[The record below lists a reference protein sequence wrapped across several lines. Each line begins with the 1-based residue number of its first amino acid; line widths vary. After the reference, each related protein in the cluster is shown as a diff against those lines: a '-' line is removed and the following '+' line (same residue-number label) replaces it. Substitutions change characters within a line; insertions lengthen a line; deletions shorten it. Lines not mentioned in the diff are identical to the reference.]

1 MITIEFNDE
10 KIELKYLL
18 LDYTGTLSENGKII
32 EGVKERLEILADK
45 FEKIEVLTADTF
57 GSAEKE
63 LKGLKLNIN
72 ILQGESGIQ
81 KLQKLNEL
89 GGQYCVA
96 IGNGNND
103 VLMLRNARLS
113 IAVINKDGCFA
124 RLINEADIVAC
135 STNDILDGLID
146 KRKIVSLL
154 RK

>member
-18 LDYTGTLSENGKII
+18 LDYTGTLSENGKMID
-32 EGVKERLEILADK
+32 GVKERLEALSDK
-45 FEKIEVLTADTF
+45 FERIEVLTSDTF

-72 ILQGESGIQ
+72 ILQGEAGTQ

-89 GGQYCVA
+89 GAEYCAA

-103 VLMLRNARLS
+103 VLMLKNARLS

-124 RLINEADIVAC
+124 KLINEADIVAC
-135 STNDILDGLID
+135 STNDVLDGLID
-146 KRKIVSLL
+146 TRKIVSLL

>member
-32 EGVKERLEILADK
+32 EGVKQRLEALSDK
-45 FEKIEVLTADTF
+45 FERIEVLTADTF
-57 GSAEKE
+57 GSAKKE
-63 LKGLKLNIN
+63 LKGLNLNIN
-72 ILQGESGIQ
+72 ILQGEAGIQ

-89 GGQYCVA
+89 GAEHCVA

-103 VLMLRNARLS
+103 VLMLKKARLS

-124 RLINEADIVAC
+124 KLINEADIVAC
-135 STNDILDGLID
+135 STNDVLDGLID
-146 KRKIVSLL
+146 TRKIVSLL